1 MFKKND
7 LKIEFFSSHPYLNDI
22 PECRPMPLSKVLP
35 DWWSKFNSKELGPG
49 ASIKDCPSF
58 AHMFS
63 SAYVVPMWVDVAINV
78 NENKEVSVD
87 VADKAFTWKHHFN
100 YQFLDQAPQNI
111 KDNVSIIL
119 KPDCPWHV
127 KTPKGYSL
135 YQTGSFYHFNE
146 NFDIMP
152 GIINTD
158 LHPEINQQLLISS
171 KPGSFVIKRGEPFAV
186 YFPFKRDKFK
196 LETRAATEND
206 RKRFERSHF
215 WISGKFAGGYKE
227 MVKYHED
234 KKAF

>member
-1 MFKKND
+1 VFKDND
-7 LKIEFFSSHPYLNDI
+7 LKVEFFSSHPYLNEV
-22 PECRPMPLSKVLP
+22 PECRPAPLSKFLP
-35 DWWSKFNSKELGPG
+35 EWWSKFNSKDLGPG

-58 AHMFS
+58 AQMFS
-63 SAYVVPMWVDVAINV
+63 SAYVVPMWADTAIIV
-78 NENKEVSVD
+78 NENKEVHVE
-87 VADKAFTWKHHFN
+87 VADNSFSWKHHYN
-100 YQFLDQAPQNI
+100 YQFLDQAPKNI
-111 KDNVSIIL
+111 KDSVSIVL

-171 KPGSFVIKRGEPFAV
+171 NPGSFVIKRGEPFAV

-196 LETRAATEND
+196 LQTRTATEKD
-206 RKRFERSHF
+206 RKSFEKSHF
-215 WISGKFAGGYKE
+215 WISTKFSGGYKD
-227 MVKYHED
+227 MVRHYDD
-234 KKAF
+234 KKSF